1 MNRKSSCIGATL
13 VILLVT
19 ARYTGIHLAS
29 GASLNVTEQAE
40 ETTVRN
46 ILHNSTCRNG
56 SSENYD
62 NLSITNNSKDDLKS
76 PTVYIED
83 KSTVGAYITL
93 CVGVWSVAA
102 NSLPLAAIVKY
113 EQLHTPVYILMANL
127 AVSDVLVSTQ
137 FVIRSIFVLAHKS
150 TQSLLSNTA
159 VRLSFTPTLVFGMS
173 SAYGLLALTAER
185 YWFIVHGMTYVNNVD
200 NGKCKVMVLIIW
212 VWSVVLGMLPN
223 FGWHCASPTEEGCSP
238 MGGGLPHGYIVLIQ
252 ASIVIAMAGIILLN
266 TGVFWCLWKH
276 MNAIADQQAAVGAE
290 SSTSSRSAITIVII
304 TVMFLVGWLPFL
316 VKLAFATGVNNV
328 QIFIIL
334 NSAINPVIYGL
345 RLSEVRRS
353 VVRLFANC
361 SGNGN

>member
-1 MNRKSSCIGATL
+1 MNYKSNYIGAIL

-19 ARYTGIHLAS
+19 VRYNGIRLAS
-29 GASLNVTEQAE
+29 GASLDVTEQAE
-40 ETTVRN
+40 ETTN

-56 SSENYD
+56 SLENWD
-62 NLSITNNSKDDLKS
+62 TLSITNNSKDDSKS

-83 KSTVGAYITL
+83 QSTVGAYMAL
-93 CVGVWSVAA
+93 CVGVWSVVA

-127 AVSDVLVSTQ
+127 AVSDVLVGTQ
-137 FVIRSIFVLAHKS
+137 FVIRSIALLAYKS
-150 TQSLLSNTA
+150 TQSLLSNAA

-200 NGKCKVMVLIIW
+200 NGKCKVVVLIIW

-238 MGGGLPHGYIVLIQ
+238 AGGGLPHGYIVLIQ
-252 ASIVIAMAGIILLN
+252 ASIVIAMVGIILLN

-290 SSTSSRSAITIVII
+290 SSTRRRSAITIVII
-304 TVMFLVGWLPFL
+304 TAMFLMGWLPAII
-316 VKLAFATGVNNV
+316 KMAFPTEVSNIYAV
-328 QIFIIL
+328 FIIL
-334 NSAINPVIYGL
+334 NSAINPVIYGF